1 MRDLLYKV
9 RNSEFLT
16 FNEALKVKVTLVMI
30 FLLFFGSL
38 TVPIS
43 FFEDIA
49 LSLRIVVPST
59 FFILFVSTFILL
71 SFDKSRVAMHLS
83 IYTFLGLTYYYVD
96 QSGQLYGY
104 FLFFITLTVI
114 IFYQDITTYILYG
127 GILTAYGVYYIHVNE
142 SLMVDNGYT
151 LTDTGP
157 VIYQTILIAFFLVYL
172 VQFILT
178 DSINDNLNTD
188 YLKTKKINE
197 RYKDYVFRYLSD
209 IEDRERLT
217 PIKDNVVFQDSVKEI
232 SYYIYKNSKHVTS
245 DTDIEEVVEFYFFL
259 HKQNINDIIERDSLS
274 SKVKKYA
281 EQFQKYLIYRINDL
295 DTLLF
300 KSVFYYKKGIDN
312 DLNRYNTHFDD
323 IFSNKT
329 NRILGLAIVYI
340 FLTNEITQ
348 IDQWG
353 RIQKILTHQE
363 VKALFKSKEMRQVL
377 SFEDIN
383 FFLKNEE
390 LFKRYL

>member
-1 MRDLLYKV
+1 MKDLIYKV

-16 FNEALKVKVTLVMI
+16 FNESLKVKVTLVMI
-30 FLLFFGSL
+30 FLLFFASL

-43 FFEDIA
+43 IFEDIS
-49 LSLRIVVPST
+49 LSLRIVVPSV
-59 FFILFVSTFILL
+59 FFVLFVSTFILL
-71 SFDKSRVAMHLS
+71 SFDKSRIAMHLS
-83 IYTFLGLTYYYVD
+83 IYTFLGLTVYYVD
-96 QSGQLYGY
+96 GSGQLYGY

-127 GILTAYGVYYIHVNE
+127 GILTGYGVYYIQVNE
-142 SLMVDNGYT
+142 SLMIDNGYS
-151 LTDTGP
+151 LSETGP
-157 VIYQTILIAFFLVYL
+157 VIYQTILISFFLVYL

-197 RYKDYVFRYLSD
+197 RYRSYIFRYLSD
-209 IEDRERLT
+209 IEDRENMT
-217 PIKDNVVFQDSVKEI
+217 PIKDNSHFQECVRDVSTFIANKSTHSNTNI
-232 SYYIYKNSKHVTS
+232 
-245 DTDIEEVVEFYFFL
+245 DIHEVVDFYFFL
-259 HKQNINDIIERDSLS
+259 HKQNINDIIDRNDLS
-274 SKVKKYA
+274 PQVKKYA
-281 EQFQKYLIYRINDL
+281 TQFQKYLIYGINDL

-300 KSVFYYKKGIDN
+300 KGIFYYQKGIDN
-312 DLNRYNTHFDD
+312 KVNRYNTHFDE

-329 NRILGLAIVYI
+329 NRILGLVMMYL

-363 VKALFKSKEMRQVL
+363 VKTLFKSKEMRQIL

-383 FFLKNEE
+383 FFLKNENF
-390 LFKRYL
+390 FKKFL